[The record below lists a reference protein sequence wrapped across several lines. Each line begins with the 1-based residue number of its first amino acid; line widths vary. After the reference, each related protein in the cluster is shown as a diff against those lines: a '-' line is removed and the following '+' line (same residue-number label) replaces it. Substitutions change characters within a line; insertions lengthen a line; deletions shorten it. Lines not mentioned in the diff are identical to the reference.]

1 MKDRKVREKEFKTLE
16 MSIERLKKA
25 EIELAEL
32 KPPRDIFGQQ
42 IESIMSK
49 LKNPS
54 NVDEVEQELAVLRGQ
69 VKQYEESQRQVAK
82 PQEASTKSAPQRPS
96 YHFPRE
102 LEELYNGIEF
112 IGSGGFAR
120 VFRAKRRAD
129 GLEVAIKV
137 PINMDAS
144 TGKSFVREI
153 NAWQKLKHMN
163 IVRLYDLNIL
173 PIPYLEMELCSQS
186 LHELPKP
193 LEIERAAGMMFH
205 IAEGVKYAHSRGINH
220 RDLKPQNI
228 LFQGETPKI
237 GDWGLS
243 RVVAES
249 TSSARFAFS
258 PIYVTPE
265 QLSPQQFGKPDD
277 RTDIYQLGTIFYELV
292 TGRPP
297 FKGDNL
303 TELMAQIVVSE
314 PIGPSSLNPA
324 SSAVEHVIMQCL
336 RKQMA
341 ERYQSV
347 AEMQKDLAEYLKVEY
362 KDSLT
367 KSKSDMRRSGYY
379 CHELCLV
386 HLTRGDLGE
395 SLKYAV
401 DLRNYASEGV
411 RNDLDSLISEIEIR
425 RKEDLGAT
433 DELIEKAAIIL
444 HQIKMGR

>member
-1 MKDRKVREKEFKTLE
+1 MKDRKAREKEFKALE

-32 KPPRDIFGQQ
+32 KPPGDIFGPQ

-49 LKNPS
+49 LKDPS
-54 NVDEVEQELAVLRGQ
+54 KVDEVEQELAVLRGQ
-69 VKQYEESQRQVAK
+69 VKQYEESQRQAAK
-82 PQEASTKSAPQRPS
+82 PQEASTKSAPQRAS
-96 YHFPRE
+96 YPFPRE
-102 LEELYNGIEF
+102 LEELYRGIEF

-129 GLEVAIKV
+129 GIEVAIKV

-153 NAWQKLKHMN
+153 NAWQNLKHMN

-186 LHELPKP
+186 LHELRKP

-205 IAEGVKYAHSRGINH
+205 IAEGVKYAHSRGIVH

-228 LFQGETPKI
+228 LLQGETPKI

-249 TSSARFAFS
+249 TSSTRFAFS
-258 PIYVTPE
+258 PIYATPE
-265 QLSPQQFGKPDD
+265 QLLPQQFGKPDH
-277 RTDIYQLGTIFYELV
+277 RTDIYQLGALFYELV
-292 TGRPP
+292 TDRPP
-297 FKGDNL
+297 FKGDNI
-303 TELMAQIVVSE
+303 TELMAQIVASE

-324 SSAVEHVIMQCL
+324 SSAVEHVIMKCL
-336 RKQMA
+336 RKQMP

-347 AEMQKDLAEYLKVEY
+347 AEMQKDLAEYLEVEY
-362 KDSLT
+362 QDSLR
-367 KSKSDMRRSGYY
+367 KSQGNMKRSGYY
-379 CHELCLV
+379 CAELCLV
-386 HLTRGDLGE
+386 HLRIADLPGA
-395 SLKYAV
+395 LKYAH
-401 DLRNYASEGV
+401 DLNHYASGQAKGE
-411 RNDLDSLISEIEIR
+411 ISGIIEELELR
-425 RKEDLGAT
+425 HREDLPCT
-433 DELIEKAAIIL
+433 DELMDRVAVVL
-444 HQIKMGR
+444 HQVKMGR